1 MCFTLKNVDRGYVS
15 NYPVKNKA
23 EIFSLDD

>member
-1 MCFTLKNVDRGYVS
+1 MCIKLKMVDTGYVS

-23 EIFSLDD
+23 EIFSLAD